1 MPDRRA
7 EIRLKLA
14 TLDRELAERT
24 YDRAVRAG
32 AGVSE
37 QERDQL
43 KTAMEKARLQ
53 EELARLDV
61 GTDDETQRARPRRLS
76 KGAPKAKR

>member
-1 MPDRRA
+1 
-7 EIRLKLA
+7 
-14 TLDRELAERT
+14 
-24 YDRAVRAG
+24 VRAG

-61 GTDDETQRARPRRLS
+61 STDETTQRPRPRGLS
-76 KGAPKAKR
+76 KSVPKAKR

>member
-1 MPDRRA
+1 MPDKRA
-7 EIRLKLA
+7 EIRLQLA

-32 AGVSE
+32 AGVSD

-61 GTDDETQRARPRRLS
+61 STPEKTQRARPWAVAKS
-76 KGAPKAKR
+76 VPKGKR